1 MLKKGVL
8 IAIEGIDGA
17 GKSTQA
23 EILKERL
30 EKKDF
35 PVVLLKEPTSSKW
48 GKKIKEISKKM
59 KSIDPY
65 EELELFVK
73 DREFNVRK
81 NILPALKDKKIVIVD
96 RYYISTIAYQ
106 GARGIKKEII
116 REGNEKFAPKPDII
130 FILDINPEESLQ
142 RIKRER
148 EILFE
153 EEKFLREVRKNFL
166 EIKINQTYVIDAKLS
181 VDEIANKIENLVLEY
196 LIKREKQ
203 DEREKNK
210 KATKLK
216 D

>member
-30 EKKDF
+30 KKRGFD
-35 PVVLLKEPTSSKW
+35 VILLKEPTSSKW
-48 GKKIKEISKKM
+48 GKKIKEISKKT
-59 KSIDPY
+59 KSMDPF
-65 EELELFVK
+65 EELELFIK

-81 NILPALKDKKIVIVD
+81 NILPALKEKKIVIID

-106 GARGIKKEII
+106 GARGIDKEII
-116 REGNEKFAPKPDII
+116 KERNEKFAPKPDII
-130 FILDINPEESLQ
+130 FILDIDPEESLQ

-153 EEKFLREVRKNFL
+153 EEKFLGEVRKNFL
-166 EIKINQTYVIDAKLS
+166 QIKINQTYVIDAKLS
-181 VDEIANKIENLVLEY
+181 VDEIANKIENLVIEY
-196 LIKREKQ
+196 LIKQ
-203 DEREKNK
+203 DEQE
-210 KATKLK
+210 
-216 D
+216 

>member
-8 IAIEGIDGA
+8 IAIEGIDGS

-23 EILKERL
+23 EILRERL
-30 EKKDF
+30 QKRGFD
-35 PVVLLKEPTSSKW
+35 VILLKEPTSSKW
-48 GKKIKEISKKM
+48 GKRIKEISKKVKLM
-59 KSIDPY
+59 DPF

-81 NILPALKDKKIVIVD
+81 NILPALKEKKIVIVD

-106 GARGIKKEII
+106 GARGIDKEII
-116 REGNEKFAPKPDII
+116 KERNEKFAPIPDII
-130 FILDINPEESLQ
+130 FILDIDPEESLQ

-153 EEKFLREVRKNFL
+153 EEQFLREVRKNFL
-166 EIKINQTYVIDAKLS
+166 EIKINQTYVIDSKLS

-196 LIKREKQ
+196 LMKQEKKFEHQ
-203 DEREKNK
+203 R
-210 KATKLK
+210 
-216 D
+216 